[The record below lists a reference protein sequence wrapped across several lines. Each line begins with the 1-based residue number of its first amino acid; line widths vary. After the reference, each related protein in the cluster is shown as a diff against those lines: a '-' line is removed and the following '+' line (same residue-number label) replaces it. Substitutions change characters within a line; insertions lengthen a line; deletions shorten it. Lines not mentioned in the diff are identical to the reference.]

1 MARNPH
7 RFRLHRAG
15 ILNVWQYDEQVFTF
29 CDGRLLLRGTNGAG
43 KSKTMEMLLPFVLDG
58 DKARMTATGRQGSQ
72 LLWLMSDGATSGG
85 TRTGYLWVELVRV
98 DADGGEHVVT
108 CGVGIRHSTSARQV
122 TTWQF
127 TLPTAVPALSEPDG
141 TPLSAPRCRELV
153 ESLSGRTFESPRD
166 YKQHVG
172 QLLFGLEPQAY
183 DDLLRLLYWLRQP
196 QVGEDIDPARL
207 VAMLDESL
215 PALDEDDVRQVGE
228 ALDELA
234 EHGER
239 LDRLRAAAAAVAG
252 SAEVYAR
259 YAATLL
265 SERAAEALGAERERL
280 SRARAVSGQEA
291 AVARVGEELVA
302 AESAESDAREAV
314 ARATSTVQALEA
326 GPLARN
332 QQVLQEKQRRVQEL
346 ADAARVAAAAAERAA
361 QRAEDSAARVSRGTA
376 ELSDLSGHLSAG
388 TSEIAGLLRACA
400 LESSLPTATE
410 GLPQALAL
418 AVEVPGARQ
427 AVSTARA
434 AVTVVREA
442 TLHVEEVTGRRDAA
456 AHRAAEAES
465 REEQA
470 AGRLADT
477 EREVER
483 LSSGWADAAHAWAAE
498 RPELP
503 VAVPVPHPAALED
516 LQRAVRA
523 AVAPVL
529 EQLDG
534 ERSAAAARRAAAT
547 EQTLALQDRRT
558 QVLAE
563 REPAPPPPALPRP
576 GRDPAH
582 GLPLWRLVDVAPGVD
597 AAPLEAALQ
606 SAGLLDAQ
614 VLADGSML
622 GLSALDTVL
631 SPLPRLSGTTLR
643 AALVPDVPAGSPVD
657 GEIVARVLD
666 SVLLLPSVA
675 ESDGPPAIGHDGSWR
690 LGPAHGRAA
699 KPVAQYIGAAARAA
713 ERARRLADIDA
724 QMAASRLEVREA
736 TGAEQAA
743 AEQIHDLRDWVDRL
757 PSWDQLRRAWI
768 RIDERTAERDRAQAE
783 AGRQVRA
790 LAVVTEELARQVEA
804 QRRLCAQHDL
814 PADRLALDARDAEL
828 GSLDRRLQSLGDR
841 AGQLVVAAG
850 RLEEDTEGLERDQAE
865 AVLAADDA
873 STARSTSEAA
883 AEESKALLATLGIE
897 VQRMQAELD
906 DARRTAR
913 SAREASSRAGTR
925 VKELTGQAGEQRAR
939 LDAARVR
946 LADSLPDVVTRFAAA
961 ARLRDAPGLV
971 DAGLGRP
978 LQEAEALGLD
988 GLDVVPAPRAALEV
1002 LRSWADRPVDRPVD
1016 ANSVHAEMRSLAVGP
1031 AADAEP
1037 RVVPVGEAL
1046 SVLGR
1051 DSSGVE
1057 RPLADLAVRMT
1068 GEVSREQELLTER
1081 ERTLF
1086 EEHLLGELGDAL
1098 RSRRH
1103 EAADL
1108 VKGMNQLLEDVRTSQ
1123 GIQVRLD
1130 WALRD
1135 DVGPDVRDAVALLGR
1150 VRGSLT
1156 PDESNRLR
1164 DALGG
1169 LIEVQR
1175 AAEPERGYAEHLAR
1189 ALDYRRWSAFSV
1201 RLHRPGTE
1209 TWSTLTRRTPLS
1221 QGEQKVVCYLPL
1233 FAAAAAHFT
1242 SVAGAA
1248 PHAPRLILL
1257 DDAFPKIDV
1266 RTHPLLFGLLVDL
1279 DLDFVLT
1286 SERLWGDH
1294 PTVPSLAIYEA
1305 LRAPGEPGIAQY
1317 RYTWDG
1323 HVLVGE
1329 G

>member
-7 RFRLHRAG
+7 RFRLYRAG
-15 ILNVWQYDEQVFTF
+15 ILNVWQYDEQVFEF

-72 LLWLMSDGATSGG
+72 LLWLMSEGASTGG

-98 DADGGEHVVT
+98 DTDGLQHVVT

-127 TLPTAVPALSEPDG
+127 TVPTAVPALSEPDG

-153 ESLSGRTFESPRD
+153 ESLSGRNFESPRD

-239 LDRLRAAAAAVAG
+239 LDRLRAAAVAVAG
-252 SAEVYAR
+252 SADVYAR

-265 SERAAEALGAERERL
+265 RERAADALGADRERVG
-280 SRARAVSGQEA
+280 RTRAVAQQEA
-291 AVARVGEELVA
+291 AVARVGEELAA
-302 AESAESDAREAV
+302 AESAENESREAV
-314 ARATSTVQALEA
+314 ARAASKVQALEA

-332 QQVLQEKQRRVQEL
+332 QQVLQEKQRRAEEL
-346 ADAARVAAAAAERAA
+346 ADAARVGAAAAERARERVA
-361 QRAEDSAARVSRGTA
+361 DSSARVARGTD
-376 ELSDLSGHLSAG
+376 ELTDLSAHLAAG
-388 TSEIAGLLRACA
+388 TSETAGLLRVCT
-400 LESSLPTATE
+400 LDSPLPTAIK
-410 GLPQALAL
+410 GLLQAVAL
-418 AVEVPGARQ
+418 AVGLPAARQ

-434 AVTVVREA
+434 AVTVVRES
-442 TLHVEEVTGRRDAA
+442 THLVEQVTARRDAA
-456 AHRAAEAES
+456 AQRAAEAES

-477 EREVER
+477 EREVDG
-483 LSSGWADAAHAWAAE
+483 LAGAWTDSAREWVAE
-498 RPELP
+498 RPDLP
-503 VAVPVPHPAALED
+503 VAVPVPDPTALED
-516 LQRAVRA
+516 LRQAVRA
-523 AVAPVL
+523 AAAPVL
-529 EQLDG
+529 TQLED
-534 ERSAAAARRAAAT
+534 ERSAAAARRSAAT
-547 EQTLALQDRRT
+547 VQTQTLQDHRT

-563 REPAPPPPALPRP
+563 RDPAPPPPPLPRP
-576 GRDPAH
+576 GRDAAH
-582 GLPLWRLVDVAPGVD
+582 GLPLWRLIDVAPGVE

-606 SAGLLDAQ
+606 AAGLLDAQ
-614 VLADGSML
+614 VLADGSLL
-622 GLSALDTVL
+622 GPSALDTVL
-631 SPLPRLSGTTLR
+631 VALPPASGATLR
-643 AALVPDVPAGSPVD
+643 AALVVDVPTGSPVD
-657 GEIVARVLD
+657 AETVARLLD
-666 SVLLLPSVA
+666 SVLLLPSVL
-675 ESDGPPAIGHDGSWR
+675 EIDGPPAIGRDGSWR

-699 KPVAQYIGAAARAA
+699 KPAAQYIGAAAREA

-724 QMAASRLEVREA
+724 QLQAARLEVQA
-736 TGAEQAA
+736 ASTAEQAA
-743 AEQIHDLRDWVDRL
+743 AKKIRGTQDWVDRL
-757 PSWDQLRRAWI
+757 PSWDQLHRAWI

-783 AGRQVRA
+783 AGRQVRS
-790 LAVVTEELARQVEA
+790 LGIVTEELARRVEA

-814 PADRLALDARDAEL
+814 PADRQALDARDAEL
-828 GSLDRRLQSLGDR
+828 GRLDQRLQSLGEQGER
-841 AGQLVVAAG
+841 LVVAAR
-850 RLEEDTEGLERDQAE
+850 RLEEDAEGLERDQAE
-865 AVLAADDA
+865 ATLAAHEA
-873 STARSTSEAA
+873 SAALHTSEAA
-883 AEESKALLATLGIE
+883 AEESKALLDTLGIE

-906 DARRTAR
+906 DARRTTR
-913 SAREASSRAGTR
+913 VARESRDRAGRR
-925 VKELTGQAGEQRAR
+925 VRELTGLAGEHHAR
-939 LDAARVR
+939 LDAARLR
-946 LADSLPDVVTRFAAA
+946 LADCLPDVAAQFSAA
-961 ARLRDAPGLV
+961 ARLRDVPGLV
-971 DAGLGRP
+971 EAGLGRP

-988 GLDVVPAPRAALEV
+988 GLDVVPAPRAAVEV
-1002 LRSWADRPVDRPVD
+1002 LRLWADRPVERPVD
-1016 ANSVHAEMRSLAVGP
+1016 ANAVHAEMRSLAVGP

-1057 RPLADLAVRMT
+1057 RPLADLAVRMA

-1123 GIQVRLD
+1123 GIRVRLD

-1150 VRGSLT
+1150 ARGSLT
-1156 PDESNRLR
+1156 PDESDRLR
-1164 DALGG
+1164 DALGA

-1189 ALDYRRWSAFSV
+1189 ALDYRRWSAFAV

-1209 TWSTLTRRTPLS
+1209 SWSTLTRRTPLS

-1248 PHAPRLILL
+1248 PDAPRLILL

>member
-1 MARNPH
+1 MARDPH

-15 ILNVWQYDEQVFTF
+15 ILNVWQYDEQVFEF
-29 CDGRLLLRGTNGAG
+29 CEGRLLLRGTNGAG

-72 LLWLMSDGATSGG
+72 LMWLMSEGASTGG
-85 TRTGYLWVELVRV
+85 TRTGYLWVELVRI
-98 DADGGEHVVT
+98 DEGGLQHTVT

-127 TLPTAVPALSEPDG
+127 TVPTVVPILSEPDG

-153 ESLSGRTFESPRD
+153 ESLSGRSFESPRD
-166 YKQHVG
+166 YKVHVG

-196 QVGEDIDPARL
+196 QVGEDIDPGRL

-234 EHGER
+234 EHGAR
-239 LDRLRAAAAAVAG
+239 LDRLRAAAEAVTG
-252 SAEVYAR
+252 SADVYAR

-265 SERAAEALGAERERL
+265 REVAAGALGADRERAGRTRAVATAETAVRRVADELAAAEA
-280 SRARAVSGQEA
+280 
-291 AVARVGEELVA
+291 
-302 AESAESDAREAV
+302 AESRSREEV
-314 ARATSTVQALEA
+314 GRATSKVQALEA

-332 QQVLQEKQRRVQEL
+332 QQVLQEKQRRSHEL
-346 ADAARVAAAAAERAA
+346 TAAAQVAAAAADRVA
-361 QRAEDSAARVSRGTA
+361 QRVDDSTARVARGTD
-376 ELSDLSGHLSAG
+376 ELTDLDAHLSAG
-388 TSEIAGLLRACA
+388 TAEAAGLLRVCA
-400 LESSLPTATE
+400 LDSTLPTAIT
-410 GLPQALAL
+410 GPPQAVAL
-418 AVEVPGARQ
+418 SAELPVARQ
-427 AVSTARA
+427 AVSATRA

-442 TLHVEEVTGRRDAA
+442 TGQVEQVTVRRDAA
-456 AHRAAEAES
+456 AQRAAEAEG

-470 AGRLADT
+470 SGRLADT
-477 EREVER
+477 EREADR
-483 LSSGWADAAHAWAAE
+483 LAGSWMVSAREWVAQ
-498 RPELP
+498 RPDLG
-503 VAVPVPHPAALED
+503 VVVPVPNPSALEE
-516 LQRAVRA
+516 LQRAVRT

-529 EQLDG
+529 TRLED
-534 ERSAAAARRAAAT
+534 ERAAAAARLAAAT
-547 EQTLALQDRRT
+547 EQTTTLRDRRT
-558 QVLAE
+558 EVLAE
-563 REPAPPPPALPRP
+563 RDPAPPPPPLPRP
-576 GRDPAH
+576 GRDPAQ
-582 GLPLWRLVDVAPGVD
+582 GLPLWRLIDVAPGVD

-606 SAGLLDAQ
+606 AAGLLDAQ
-614 VLADGSML
+614 VLADGSLL
-622 GLSALDTVL
+622 GPVELDTVL
-631 SPLPRLSGTTLR
+631 AALPPSPGTTLR
-643 AALVPDVPAGSPVD
+643 AALVVDVPAGSPV
-657 GEIVARVLD
+657 EPRIVARVLD
-666 SVLLLPSVA
+666 SVQLLPTVLDA
-675 ESDGPPAIGHDGSWR
+675 DGPPAIGRDGSWR

-699 KPVAQYIGAAARAA
+699 KPAAQYVGAAARAA
-713 ERARRLADIDA
+713 ERTRRLADIDE
-724 QMAASRLEVREA
+724 QLRAARLEVQA
-736 TGAEQAA
+736 TASLEQAA
-743 AEQIHDLRDWVDRL
+743 AQTSQATRDWADRL
-757 PSWDQLRRAWI
+757 PSSEQLRRVWV
-768 RIDERTAERDRAQAE
+768 RLEERSAERDRAQAE
-783 AGRQVRA
+783 AGRQVRNLSA
-790 LAVVTEELARQVEA
+790 VTEELARRVQA
-804 QRRLCAQHDL
+804 QRALCAQHDL
-814 PADRLALDARDAEL
+814 PPSRPALDARDGEL
-828 GSLDRRLQSLGDR
+828 GRLDQRLQSLGQQAER
-841 AGQLVVAAG
+841 LIGAAR
-850 RLEEDTEGLERDQAE
+850 RLEEDVEGLERDRAE
-865 AVLAADDA
+865 ATLAADEA
-873 STARSTSEAA
+873 STALRTGHSA
-883 AEESKALLATLGIE
+883 AEESQALLDTLGVE

-906 DARRTAR
+906 GARRATRTAR
-913 SAREASSRAGTR
+913 ESMDRDGHRVRELI
-925 VKELTGQAGEQRAR
+925 EQAGEHRER
-939 LDAARVR
+939 LAAARVR
-946 LADSLPDVVTRFAAA
+946 LADCLPDVAAQFSAAA
-961 ARLRDAPGLV
+961 HLRKVPGLIE
-971 DAGLGRP
+971 AGLGRSMD
-978 LQEAEALGLD
+978 ESEALGLD
-988 GLDVVPAPRAALEV
+988 ALAVVPAPVAALEV
-1002 LRSWADRPVDRPVD
+1002 LHGWAQRPVERAVD
-1016 ANSVHAEMRSLAVGP
+1016 ANAVHAEMRTLAVGP

-1068 GEVSREQELLTER
+1068 DEVSREQELLTER

-1098 RSRRH
+1098 RARRH

-1108 VKGMNQLLEDVRTSQ
+1108 VTGMNQLLEDVRTSQ
-1123 GIQVRLD
+1123 GIRVRLD
-1130 WALRD
+1130 WALRE

-1150 VRGSLT
+1150 ARGSLT
-1156 PDESNRLR
+1156 PEESNRLR

-1209 TWSTLTRRTPLS
+1209 SWSTLTRRTPLS

-1248 PHAPRLILL
+1248 PYAPRLILL

-1323 HVLVGE
+1323 NVLVGE